1 MECGSWTTARM
12 DGLGKPC
19 SRHPTYAGRAALKRL
34 QQGMHPTCDLRVEGL
49 WSLAQCLEVEHHD
62 KDLDAPPKLEA

>member
-1 MECGSWTTARM
+1 
-12 DGLGKPC
+12 
-19 SRHPTYAGRAALKRL
+19 LKRL